1 MSVRPCTP
9 PGLPAPPRR
18 VVSLVPSVT
27 ESLFDLGLGEA
38 VVGVTDY
45 CRYPAEAVAA
55 LPRVGGPK
63 NPRLEAVLALRPDLV
78 IANREENTPQV
89 VRGLEAAG
97 VPVWVTFPNTV
108 AETVAFLQA
117 LAALFRSPRAEARAA
132 EVAQAVEAARRAPRR
147 RWRYFVPIWEGETRG
162 LRWWMTFNRDTYPA
176 DLLALLGGEN
186 IFAHRERRYP
196 LEADL
201 GLAPE
206 RPAPGRDRRY
216 PRVRLEEIVAARPEV
231 VLLPDEPCTYD
242 ARGREEML
250 ALLAETP
257 AGREGRVF
265 LVNGTLL
272 FWFGTRLAKALAVL
286 TEVIGRG
293 GQQDARPRPRD
304 DGAPS
309 C

>member
-1 MSVRPCTP
+1 MMALPFLSSP
-9 PGLPAPPRR
+9 PALARPPRR

-45 CRYPAEAVAA
+45 CLYPAEAVAA
-55 LPRVGGPK
+55 LPKVGGPK
-63 NPRLEAVLALRPDLV
+63 NPRLDAVLALHPDLV

-89 VRGLEAAG
+89 VHALEAAG

-108 AETVAFLQA
+108 AEGVAFLRD
-117 LAALFRSPRAEARAA
+117 LAALFRSPQAEARAA
-132 EVAQAVEAARRAPRR
+132 AVAQAVETARRAARLH

-162 LRWWMTFNRDTYPA
+162 VRWWMTFNRDTYPA

-186 IFAHRERRYP
+186 IFARRERRYP

-216 PRVRLEEIVAARPEV
+216 PRVRLEEVVAARPEV
-231 VLLPDEPCTYD
+231 VLLPDEPCTFD
-242 ARGREEML
+242 ARGRKEML
-250 ALLAETP
+250 TLLADTP
-257 AGREGRVF
+257 AGQEGRVV
-265 LVNGTLL
+265 LVDGTLL
-272 FWFGTRLAKALAVL
+272 FWFGTRLARSLTVL
-286 TEVIGRG
+286 PEVVKGV
-293 GQQDARPRPRD
+293 
-304 DGAPS
+304 
-309 C
+309 

>member
-1 MSVRPCTP
+1 MSQVPQ
-9 PGLPAPPRR
+9 R

-27 ESLFDLGLGEA
+27 ESLFDLGLGSA

-45 CRYPAEAVAA
+45 CIYPAQATAR
-55 LPRVGGPK
+55 LPKVGGPK
-63 NPRLEAVLALRPDLV
+63 NPAIEAILALRPDLV

-89 VRGLEAAG
+89 VRKLEAAG
-97 VPVWVTFPNTV
+97 VEVWVTFPNTV
-108 AETVAFLQA
+108 AETLTFLTALAERFRSALARQRVQA
-117 LAALFRSPRAEARAA
+117 LAEQVALWQTRAA
-132 EVAQAVEAARRAPRR
+132 RQPRV
-147 RWRYFVPIWEGETRG
+147 RYFVPIWQGQTQGRP
-162 LRWWMTFNRDTYPA
+162 WWMTFNRHTYPH

-216 PRVRLEEIVAARPEV
+216 PRVTLEEILAGQPEV

-242 ARGREEML
+242 ENTRAQML
-250 ALLAETP
+250 AWLRETP
-257 AGREGRVF
+257 AGRQGRIH

-272 FWFGTRLAKALAVL
+272 FWFGTRLEKALQTL
-286 TEVIGRG
+286 PQWLG
-293 GQQDARPRPRD
+293 G
-304 DGAPS
+304 
-309 C
+309 